1 MIKNDQELLVESVGF
16 ETVKQLAN
24 VSRPNYNKI
33 MPAQFKTAHS
43 SKVKPPRQTT
53 VKDWYL
59 EGVHPSSS
67 IGVNPLFVQWLRD
80 TNVQA
85 GDVID
90 VIGYQLYRHKHGYEL
105 GSDWKQ
111 IISDTAN

>member
-1 MIKNDQELLVESVGF
+1 MMKN
-16 ETVKQLAN
+16 N
-24 VSRPNYNKI
+24 PNYNKI
-33 MPAQFKTAHS
+33 MPAQFKTTHS

-53 VKDWYL
+53 VKDWHL

-80 TNVQA
+80 TNAQA

-90 VIGYQLYRHKHGYEL
+90 VIGYQLYRRKHGLAL
-105 GSDWKQ
+105 GNDWKQ